1 MKTTLLSLFI
11 FASTFASA
19 ETTTMDIKGMHC
31 GSCEAAVRKAVC
43 KNKDFKG
50 LFESCEPSVVDADKE
65 LGQLKLV
72 TKAPLTTEQKSAVE
86 KAITGT
92 KRTVLSSATSAK

>member
-1 MKTTLLSLFI
+1 MTKTLLSLLI
-11 FASTFASA
+11 LVSPLAQA
-19 ETTTMDIKGMHC
+19 ETTTLDIKGMHC

-43 KNKDFKG
+43 KNKDFQG

-72 TKAPLTTEQKSAVE
+72 SKAPLTSEQKSAVE